1 MIAQNFLESPL
12 FVLDKST
19 QEVPQLFQQS
29 CAGSG
34 LPILQLHLLHFLE
47 DVLK

>member
-1 MIAQNFLESPL
+1 MITQNFLENLL

-29 CAGSG
+29 YTGSS

>member
-1 MIAQNFLESPL
+1 MITQNFLESLL
-12 FVLDKST
+12 FVLDKNT

-29 CAGSG
+29 CTGSG
-34 LPILQLHLLHFLE
+34 LPILLHFLE